1 MEQPSCAAISIKVR
15 MVVRKG
21 KVQDGCFVQLV
32 DAILGVGEINQSFH
46 SIWELL
52 RRKSLPAL
60 FTTHNVN
67 VVVPVK
73 MVRQQAVFI
82 RQIVAGAD
90 LVKLVQVFFRN
101 RILAV
106 GNEVQTTLH
115 AINTRFFLIT
125 RGVAIQN
132 MPDAVA

>member
-46 SIWELL
+46 SIRELL

-60 FTTHNVN
+60 FTAHNIDN
-67 VVVPVK
+67 IVPVE
-73 MVRQQAVFI
+73 MVRQQTVFV
-82 RQIVAGAD
+82 RQVVAGAD
-90 LVKLVQVFFRN
+90 LVKLVQIFLGD

-115 AINTRFFLIT
+115 AINTGFFLIA
-125 RGVAIQN
+125 RGIAIQD
-132 MPDAVA
+132 MPDAVV

>member
-1 MEQPSCAAISIKVR
+1 MAVE
-15 MVVRKG
+15 
-21 KVQDGCFVQLV
+21 
-32 DAILGVGEINQSFH
+32 
-46 SIWELL
+46 
-52 RRKSLPAL
+52 
-60 FTTHNVN
+60 
-67 VVVPVK
+67 

-115 AINTRFFLIT
+115 AINTRFFLVA
-125 RGVAIQN
+125 RGVAVED
-132 MPDAVA
+132 MSDAVARGMDAFDLEGCMNLLGHGLQAKGLIACGNRKKLLHAVGGDLSQIGQIEQFITEKSAKGKG